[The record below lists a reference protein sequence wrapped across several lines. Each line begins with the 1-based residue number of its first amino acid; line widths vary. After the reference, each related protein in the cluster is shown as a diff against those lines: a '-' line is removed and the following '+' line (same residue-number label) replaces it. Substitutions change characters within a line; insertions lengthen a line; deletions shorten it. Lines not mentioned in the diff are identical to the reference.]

1 VSFEVTMSLGPVAL
15 AVSETAAINLNS
27 SRERSLERALNTT
40 YCLAAT
46 NWSLAYVTSL
56 GGWENT

>member
-1 VSFEVTMSLGPVAL
+1 MSLGPVAL